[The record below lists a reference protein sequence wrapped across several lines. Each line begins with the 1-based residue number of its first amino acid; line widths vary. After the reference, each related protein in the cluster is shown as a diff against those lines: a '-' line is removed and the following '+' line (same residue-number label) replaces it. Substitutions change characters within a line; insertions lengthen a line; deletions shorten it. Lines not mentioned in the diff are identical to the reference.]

1 MTISKILVV
10 DDSPTEL
17 FFVSDLLT
25 RNGYTVTTAQNGE
38 EAISKI
44 KLDKPELI
52 VMDVI
57 MPGQNGFQVT
67 RSITKD
73 PETSGIPVIMCTSKN
88 QETDKIWALR
98 QGAKDYVVKPVN
110 PDELLSKIAALN

>member
-1 MTISKILVV
+1 MPISKILVV

-73 PETSGIPVIMCTSKN
+73 PETSGIP
-88 QETDKIWALR
+88 
-98 QGAKDYVVKPVN
+98 
-110 PDELLSKIAALN
+110 